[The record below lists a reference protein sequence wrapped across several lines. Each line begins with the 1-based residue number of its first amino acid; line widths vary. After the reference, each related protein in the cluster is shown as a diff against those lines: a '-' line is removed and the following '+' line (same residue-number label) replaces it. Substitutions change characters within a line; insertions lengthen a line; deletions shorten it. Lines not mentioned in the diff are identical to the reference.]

1 MYANY
6 SPKFYYK
13 VIDLNE
19 AEVTSRKFEMNTILY
34 DDTIRYFKDDV
45 NKLNISCIIGTKI
58 LPGKIA
64 QNSLYDRP

>member
-1 MYANY
+1 MYANH

-13 VIDLNE
+13 VIDLNQ

-34 DDTIRYFKDDV
+34 DTIRYFKHDA